1 MKLSHLKIKWHQL
14 RGSLPT
20 PSQLPNVSR
29 IAGGYLL
36 TRLIGRDFH
45 WGLPFV
51 LMVEPSS
58 LCNLSCPL
66 CPAGTKELKRDPAV
80 LPLDSFKEILE
91 QIGGQIRLLLL
102 WNQGEPFLNKEIL
115 EMIHLAKQ
123 RRIYVRTSTNG
134 HFVETERQAERII
147 DSGLD
152 EITISMDG
160 ADSET
165 YEKYRVGGD
174 FEKVTRGVRLL
185 ASEKRRKRSL
195 TPIIDLQM
203 LLTRDTEGQ
212 IEKMKSFAGD
222 SGADLLS
229 LKTLQ
234 VTDAG
239 EGERFLPR
247 DESKRRYR
255 EIGNELKTKSRN
267 HKGCR
272 RLYYSLVVNSDGK
285 VSPCCFDKFGRYN
298 FGRLDQN
305 GSFLGIWRGQKFSKF
320 RGTLLRDPQAFDI
333 CKNCS
338 EGLENLYYR
347 RFHL

>member
-1 MKLSHLKIKWHQL
+1 
-14 RGSLPT
+14 
-20 PSQLPNVSR
+20 
-29 IAGGYLL
+29 
-36 TRLIGRDFH
+36 
-45 WGLPFV
+45 
-51 LMVEPSS
+51 MVEPSS

-66 CPAGTKELKRDPAV
+66 CPAGTKELKRDGAL
-80 LPLDSFKEILE
+80 LPLDSFKEILG

-102 WNQGEPFLNKEIL
+102 WNQGEPFLHKEIF
-115 EMIHLAKQ
+115 EMIRLARQ
-123 RRIYVRTSTNG
+123 RGIYVRTSTNG
-134 HFVETERQAERII
+134 HFVETDRQAERII

-185 ASEKRRKRSL
+185 ASAKRKKRSL

-212 IEKMKSFAGD
+212 IERMKSFAGD

-234 VTDAG
+234 VTDAD
-239 EGERFLPR
+239 EGERFLPQ

-255 EIGNELKTKSRN
+255 EIGKELKTKSSN

-285 VSPCCFDKFGRYN
+285 VSPCCFDKFGKYS
-298 FGRLDQN
+298 FGGLNQN
-305 GSFLGIWRGQKFSKF
+305 GSFLGIWRGQKFSEF
-320 RGTLLRDPQAFDI
+320 RSALLRNPQAFDI

-338 EGLENLYYR
+338 EGLEKLYYQ
-347 RFHL
+347 RFYM